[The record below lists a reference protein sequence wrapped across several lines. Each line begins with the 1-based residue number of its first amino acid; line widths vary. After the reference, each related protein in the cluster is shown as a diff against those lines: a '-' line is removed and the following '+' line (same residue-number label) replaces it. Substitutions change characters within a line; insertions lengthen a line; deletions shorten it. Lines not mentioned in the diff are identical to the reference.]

1 MASNPNPFGYDLRD
15 EEQVKEYLDN
25 IEVEYTFHCF
35 GEKSPDGCHRIGDYY
50 EAIRPNIQKAL
61 QIYRMNCD
69 THNYGHSCYKLAKH
83 MMIGKDIQSSTEEI
97 FDYHNKG
104 CQNGYSQ
111 SCHTSGLMYMDTK
124 FVGDKKNVEKSI
136 EYFKMGCDQNHAES
150 CAALGEYYR
159 KGLPNLPV
167 DIDKCLQ
174 YHNKGCALNYLQSCV
189 NLGVMYKSGIGVGK
203 NEEKAQQYKDHAK
216 KIYEIQYVSGKNL
229 KMNQ

>member
-1 MASNPNPFGYDLRD
+1 
-15 EEQVKEYLDN
+15 
-25 IEVEYTFHCF
+25 
-35 GEKSPDGCHRIGDYY
+35 
-50 EAIRPNIQKAL
+50 
-61 QIYRMNCD
+61 
-69 THNYGHSCYKLAKH
+69 
-83 MMIGKDIQSSTEEI
+83 
-97 FDYHNKG
+97 
-104 CQNGYSQ
+104 
-111 SCHTSGLMYMDTK
+111 MDKK

-167 DIDKCLQ
+167 NIDKCLQ

-203 NEEKAQQYKDHAK
+203 NDEKAQQYKDHAK